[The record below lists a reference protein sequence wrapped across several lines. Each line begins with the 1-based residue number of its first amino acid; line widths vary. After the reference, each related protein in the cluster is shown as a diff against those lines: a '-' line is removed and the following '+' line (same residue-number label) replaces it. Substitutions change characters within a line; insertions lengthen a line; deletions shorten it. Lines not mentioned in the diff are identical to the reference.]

1 MSPASTPFF
10 IKTSTDTDR
19 AARRFLLV
27 LCIALTF
34 AVPLLV
40 FAQTS
45 SRPQGRRT
53 RRPAH
58 LPLTKFYDLTNIPP
72 SARPGTLIR
81 SQQTYDYALS
91 ADVITNRILYY
102 SRAAN
107 GESQAVS
114 GVVIVPEKTPP
125 AGGWPVIAWAHGFE
139 GVARQCAPSLRD
151 NLVEGPLLSMY
162 INLGY
167 AIVVSDY
174 AGLGTVSR
182 KASIDMQSNAA
193 DVIYSVPAARAAAPD
208 LSPRWIAMGINEGD
222 LVAAA
227 VDELERDMGDSNY
240 LGSVALSGIVDGPNL
255 FDMRQQSAE
264 LPAFLAYG
272 TNTIYPQFQASE
284 ILTDKALP
292 LLRQTESSCTLPK
305 AAELPAN
312 QALKPNWEQNDF
324 VKKFIDRNTLGHKPA
339 ARGLLVLASETDP
352 SVPMSLTTQAV
363 GRLCKQGDR
372 VQFFHYP
379 NPDPRAMIGDSVRD
393 QIDWIRARFANLPAP
408 SNCH

>member
-1 MSPASTPFF
+1 MSPGPTPFF
-10 IKTSTDTDR
+10 IKSNTSK
-19 AARRFLLV
+19 AARRFLLA
-27 LCIALTF
+27 LCMAL
-34 AVPLLV
+34 ALVVPLLV
-40 FAQTS
+40 SAQTA
-45 SRPQGRRT
+45 RRTPGQRT
-53 RRPAH
+53 RRPSH
-58 LPLTKFYDLTNIPP
+58 LPLTRFYDLANVPA

-81 SQQTYDYALS
+81 SQPTYDYALS
-91 ADVITNRILYY
+91 ADIVTNRILYY

-107 GESQAVS
+107 GEPRAVS

-174 AGLGTVSR
+174 AGLGTASR
-182 KASIDMQSNAA
+182 NAYVDMQSNAA

-227 VDELERDMGDSNY
+227 VDEVEHDIGDPNY
-240 LGSVALSGIVDGPNL
+240 LGSVALSGIVDGRNL
-255 FDMRQQSAE
+255 FDMRQGSAE
-264 LPAFLAYG
+264 LPVFLAYG
-272 TNTIYPQFQASE
+272 INTIYPQFQPSE

-292 LLRQTESSCTLPK
+292 LLREAETSCTLPK

-312 QALKPNWEQNDF
+312 QALKPNWEQNEF
-324 VKKFIDRNTLGHKPA
+324 VKKFTDRNTLGHKPA
-339 ARGLLVLASETDP
+339 LRGLLVLASETDP

-372 VQFFHYP
+372 VQFFHYS
-379 NPDPRAMIGDSVRD
+379 NPDPRAVIGDSVRD
-393 QIDWIRARFANLPAP
+393 QIDWIRARFANQAP
-408 SNCH
+408 RSNCH